1 LSGAVKPI
9 PFRTWQFRFVLFA
22 LCVVAPLCLS
32 TRCAADDEPAP
43 VESVALDLPSYENE
57 LTRIADGAKNA
68 GQIAELRRS
77 LPVTW
82 MVSAGEQRIEVPT
95 AAIREALWSMEK
107 DAKKSGALLQ
117 GLEARLRL
125 MRDDAERM
133 GAQREDAA
141 SRAAADAKLKE
152 ILGRREFNA
161 ATGPTE
167 MQLLQARI
175 RRWILQTII
184 GLFDRLH
191 ISQATGNLI
200 AWVVIGAATIV
211 LFVVIYQRLKK
222 TPERA
227 EFRAEAEFV
236 AGDSRHWLQEA
247 MRAAERGDYREAMH
261 CGYWAAVARL
271 EDLRLLPQD
280 RARTPRESLR
290 LLDRNPKEQGFL
302 RAITGRFE
310 LIWYGYHPA
319 TAEDWGLAKEQLEK
333 MGCQSST
340 ALTGRS

>member
-1 LSGAVKPI
+1 VLLA
-9 PFRTWQFRFVLFA
+9 LFA
-22 LCVVAPLCLS
+22 TALLCVS
-32 TRCAADDEPAP
+32 GRCAAGDEPAP
-43 VESVALDLPSYENE
+43 AESVSLDLSAYENE

-68 GQIAELRRS
+68 GQIMELRRS

-82 MVSAGEQRIEVPT
+82 IVSVKEQRIEVPT

-133 GAQREDAA
+133 GAQGEDGAA
-141 SRAAADAKLKE
+141 RAAADAKLKD
-152 ILGRREFNA
+152 ILARHEFNA
-161 ATGPTE
+161 AKGPTE
-167 MQLLQARI
+167 VQLLQARI

-184 GLFDRLH
+184 GFLDRLH
-191 ISQATGNLI
+191 ISQATGNFI
-200 AWVVIGAATIV
+200 AWLVIGAATIV
-211 LFVVIYQRLKK
+211 LFVVIYRRLKK

-227 EFRAEAEFV
+227 EFRAETEFV
-236 AGDSRHWLQEA
+236 AGDSRRWLQEA
-247 MRAAERGDYREAMH
+247 MGAAERGDYREAMH

-319 TAEDWGLAKEQLEK
+319 TAEDWSLAKEQLEK

-340 ALTGRS
+340 APTGRS